1 MAIQV
6 YKGMNNEYVSMVEVV
21 EVMVGQVMIYNGK
34 VILVVFYV
42 VFGGYME
49 NVEDVWMLFLFYLWG
64 VVDYD

>member
-1 MAIQV
+1 MVIQV